1 MNDDRILILARVE
14 LQRTD
19 WKLLR
24 AMERFFAGAEWC
36 DWRDEIRKI
45 ASNPD
50 AYAEPLPPEP
60 PFSVAEANREA
71 EVASLKSRI
80 LELEDANATLKDAL
94 ADAEDQIP
102 EQFDEDDAHK
112 FPAPHEKLTDWDA
125 EAALT
130 TDDLIAESDEV
141 ASDVISKL
149 TRDRRRRFTELLN
162 VELAELQQNRD
173 GPKEDRKREA
183 KIERLLGIFAR
194 AGEM

>member
-36 DWRDEIRKI
+36 DWRDQMRKI

-50 AYAEPLPPEP
+50 DYAEPLPPEP
-60 PFSVAEANREA
+60 PFSLAEASREA
-71 EVASLKSRI
+71 ELRARI
-80 LELEDANATLKDAL
+80 LELEDANAALKDAL
-94 ADAEDQIP
+94 SDAEDRIADLD
-102 EQFDEDDAHK
+102 DEDD
-112 FPAPHEKLTDWDA
+112 FPGPDEKPPLDAEA

-130 TDDLIAESDEV
+130 TDDLLAESDEV

-149 TRDRRRRFTELLN
+149 SRDRRRRFTELLN
-162 VELAELQQNRD
+162 VEMAELQLSRG
-173 GPKEDRKREA
+173 GPKEDRRREQ